1 MSDTLRGALIFL
13 ITTVF
18 DLYLFV
24 LTIRL
29 ILAWVNADYFHP
41 ATQFIVKCSN
51 FLIVPLRKYIPNF
64 KRLETVTL
72 LCIIVISV
80 IKFFLISLL
89 SFGMP
94 NILGLLVLALS
105 DAIKLILETF
115 FYAILLQAI
124 LSWLQPGS
132 PIARVLDKF
141 TSPIMYPLQR
151 IIPTISGVDISAIP
165 ALIIIQLLLIVVVK
179 QLIYIGWRIA
189 FV

>member
-1 MSDTLRGALIFL
+1 MSDTLRAALLFL

-41 ATQFIVKCSN
+41 ATQFIVRCTN
-51 FLIVPLRKYIPNF
+51 FLVLPLRKYIPNF
-64 KRLETVTL
+64 RSLESATVI
-72 LCIIVISV
+72 CILVIAM

-89 SFGMP
+89 SFGLP
-94 NILGLLVLALS
+94 NVFGLLVLAIS
-105 DAIKLILETF
+105 DLIKLILETF

-132 PIARVLDKF
+132 PIARVLEKF
-141 TSPIMYPLQR
+141 NSPIMQPLQR
-151 IIPTISGVDISAIP
+151 IIPPISGFDVSPIP
-165 ALIIIQLLLIVVVK
+165 ALIILQLLIFVIVK
-179 QLIYIGWRIA
+179 QLVYIGWRIA